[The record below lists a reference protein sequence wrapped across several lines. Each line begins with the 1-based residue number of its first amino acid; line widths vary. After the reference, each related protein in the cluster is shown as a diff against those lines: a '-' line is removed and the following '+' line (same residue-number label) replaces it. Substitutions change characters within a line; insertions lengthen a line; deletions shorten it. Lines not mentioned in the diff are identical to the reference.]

1 MNKAVIF
8 DLDGTIL
15 DSAPDILYNLNLM
28 LDEFGHK
35 RINLQRVYDTIGHG
49 ARNLVKGA
57 IDEALSEEE
66 IDARLSFYNQKY
78 TSSGSPYTKLF
89 DGIDELLKS
98 LKLQKFKLAILTNKP
113 QETTDNIYQK
123 YLKNY
128 QFDMVIGQRKDLPIK
143 PNPTSTFQILQSLE
157 VSKENAFFIGD
168 METDLL
174 TGLNAEITPIIANWG
189 YGKKEKLLSL
199 GAKYFAEI
207 PSEVLSFLK

>member
-35 RINLQRVYDTIGHG
+35 RIDLQRVYDTIGHG

-57 IDEALSEEE
+57 IDEALSDEE

-89 DGIDELLKS
+89 GLLRCIREYHT
-98 LKLQKFKLAILTNKP
+98 A
-113 QETTDNIYQK
+113 QESREFEQR
-123 YLKNY
+123 YL
-128 QFDMVIGQRKDLPIK
+128 DAL
-143 PNPTSTFQILQSLE
+143 LE
-157 VSKENAFFIGD
+157 
-168 METDLL
+168 
-174 TGLNAEITPIIANWG
+174 
-189 YGKKEKLLSL
+189 
-199 GAKYFAEI
+199 
-207 PSEVLSFLK
+207 